1 MTGGAGQGGDPRSDG
16 TAALLA
22 MRRLRRL
29 AVQQQSWSH
38 AEVEQLLAAKEARLP
53 PPRCCHAHVADR
65 CVGVDFAPSEDE
77 TGMWVRRRIQLSR

>member
-1 MTGGAGQGGDPRSDG
+1 MGQGGDPRSDG

-38 AEVEQLLAAKEARLP
+38 AEVEQLLAAKEVRFP
-53 PPRCCHAHVADR
+53 VPCCCHAHMADC
-65 CVGVDFAPSEDE
+65 CVGVCFAPPEHE
-77 TGMWVRRRIQLSR
+77 TGMWVSRRIQLSC